1 MMDTWIPH
9 RMRALAIAGLLLAA
23 IPTWAAPP
31 ARGDVPPQALGN
43 DRKGNPVNLADQRGK
58 VVIVT
63 FWASWC
69 GPCRK
74 ELPILA
80 HLQQVVGEDALKV
93 YAVNWGEPRLEVS
106 RLIRQRDWPKL
117 EYLPDPGGALAEQFG
132 IVAVPHMFIVGRD
145 GTRPCPPRLQRG
157 QPAADHATGNRCT
170 ARRGA
175 QPRGRLSSAGALI
188 PYVASSANEGMLQ
201 QPFDLAA
208 QLLRP
213 GGGRMARHHPPLA
226 VNQELAEIPLDA
238 GATQQAALL
247 A

>member
-1 MMDTWIPH
+1 MMNTSIPH
-9 RMRALAIAGLLLAA
+9 WMRAWAIVALLLAA
-23 IPTWAAPP
+23 VPAWAAPP
-31 ARGDVPPQALGN
+31 ARGEAPSQALGN

-80 HLQQVVGEDALKV
+80 HLQQVIGEDALKV

-117 EYLPDPGGALAEQFG
+117 EYLHDPGGALAEQFG

-145 GTRPCPPRLQRG
+145 GTIVHAHRGYSEASLPRIMQQVIEALPEEVRNRQAG
-157 QPAADHATGNRCT
+157 VPALGH
-170 ARRGA
+170 
-175 QPRGRLSSAGALI
+175 
-188 PYVASSANEGMLQ
+188 
-201 QPFDLAA
+201 
-208 QLLRP
+208 
-213 GGGRMARHHPPLA
+213 
-226 VNQELAEIPLDA
+226 
-238 GATQQAALL
+238 
-247 A
+247 